1 MNLPPPWEAY
11 LRLQSKLDGTTQV
24 NGRTWGL
31 EATLDALLAG
41 AAPPLSLPTI
51 ISTTERRERH
61 RARLRRTYPSALWPV
76 VNQPAAIEARVELQ
90 QIRRLLHPCDW
101 QLVSNVAAGMDY
113 RTIGNDLGTT
123 PSSLRVR
130 VTRIRDRLSLAA

>member
-11 LRLQSKLDGTTQV
+11 LRLQSELDAATQV

-31 EATLDALLAG
+31 EAALDATLAG
-41 AAPPLSLPTI
+41 AALPLNLPT
-51 ISTTERRERH
+51 TVATAERRERH

-76 VNQPAAIEARVELQ
+76 VDQPATIEARVELQ
-90 QIRRLLHPCDW
+90 QIRRLLHSSDW
-101 QLVSNVAAGMDY
+101 HLISNVAMGIDY
-113 RTIGNDLGTT
+113 RAIGNDLGTT

-130 VTRIRDRLSLAA
+130 VMRVRDGLPLAA